1 MTENVYPNSD
11 IDKLYVDKKS
21 GDKEL
26 RSIKIMFESRL
37 VGLRPYMTRS
47 KNRNKILLTSTTWCR
62 SKISISSTYKEKQP
76 RCYNWK

>member
-47 KNRNKILLTSTTWCR
+47 KNRNKILLTSTT
-62 SKISISSTYKEKQP
+62 
-76 RCYNWK
+76 